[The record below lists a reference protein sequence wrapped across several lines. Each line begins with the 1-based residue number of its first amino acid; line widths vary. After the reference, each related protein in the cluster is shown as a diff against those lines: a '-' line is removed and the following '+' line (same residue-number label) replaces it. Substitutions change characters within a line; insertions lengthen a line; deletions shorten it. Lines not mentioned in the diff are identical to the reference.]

1 MTPRAQQKRLP
12 RRAGIGLKFR
22 HIDQFLRET
31 PDIGFVEVHAEN
43 YLVDGGIRLAQLEAV
58 REEYPLSIHGVA
70 ASLGSDSDLDVEHL
84 RRLKRLV
91 DRYEPQSFS
100 EHLAW
105 STHAGVY
112 YNDLLP
118 LTYTQERLQRVV
130 EHIDQ
135 LQSCLGR
142 SILLENPSTYIGFEA
157 SDIAETDFI
166 TEVVECSGCGLL
178 LDVNNIYV
186 SCTNQGWNPDEY
198 MSALPLDSVGEVHL
212 AGYTEELDAEG
223 KRVLIDSHSS
233 EVADDVWRLYQRLL
247 DQIGPQPTLLER
259 DGALPELSGLL
270 AEARGA
276 EALMHREMQT
286 KQVRYAV

>member
-1 MTPRAQQKRLP
+1 MSALAQQESLP
-12 RRAGIGLKFR
+12 SRAGIGLKFR

-43 YLVDGGIRLAQLEAV
+43 YLVDGGIRLAQLETV
-58 REEYPLSIHGVA
+58 RENYPLSIHGVA
-70 ASLGSDSDLDVEHL
+70 VSLGSEAELDVEHL

-91 DRYEPQSFS
+91 DRYQPQSFS

-135 LQSCLGR
+135 LQNYLGR
-142 SILLENPSTYIGFEA
+142 SILLENPSTYVGFEA
-157 SDIAETDFI
+157 SEIPETDFI
-166 TEVVECSGCGLL
+166 AEVVNRSGCGLL

-186 SCTNQGWNPDEY
+186 TCINQEWSPEEY
-198 MSALPLDSVGEVHL
+198 MGALPLGSVGEVHL

-223 KRVLIDSHSS
+223 KRVLIDSHSA
-233 EVADDVWRLYQRLL
+233 EVAEEVWQLYQRLL
-247 DQIGPQPTLLER
+247 KKIGPQPTLLER
-259 DGALPELSGLL
+259 DGAVPELSVLL

-276 EALMHREMQT
+276 DSLMLPEE
-286 KQVRYAV
+286 VRYAI